1 MIRNRTTVP
10 ILLAAIAATLLVLPQ
25 ARSSS
30 VHAAAPPLPASR
42 LEFGLAN
49 GPSDLGWMTSS
60 GVPWKYRYQYLAGGV
75 NTANPWPTWQDLS
88 LPPGQFAV
96 VYMNN
101 SQANGYIPV
110 FTYYEVLQSNPSTGA
125 NESDRDYSN
134 LNNTTTMNSYYAN
147 FKLLMQKAGAFG
159 HMVVVHVEPD
169 LWGYLQQRAGSG
181 DASTVSASVASS
193 GFADVAAIPNT
204 VQGFAWALLHIR
216 DLYAG
221 NVVLAIHASP
231 WSNGGDIASSTSS
244 SMNVVTI
251 ADATAAFLSS
261 AGISSNPFGST
272 WDVVFNDL
280 DDHDAG
286 WWETQGR
293 NHWWDPT
300 NATFPNFTRYLAW
313 VSELK
318 VKTGRQQVA
327 WQVPVGNQYF
337 LTMNNT
343 CGHYQDNVAPYF
355 IAHPSSLVAAGLV
368 AVMFGKGNGCQTT
381 YIDWGTHDIG
391 GPLGDGI
398 TNNGGSPTTD
408 LAGFCNTCNTH
419 TSTNADDDGG
429 YLRIFVG
436 QYYVQS
442 AFPGA
447 PTNVVATGGDGS
459 AGLSWTAPSSSGGA
473 PITSYVVTAYD
484 GCTIQGSQTVSGS
497 PPATTLTF
505 AGLTNGTAYTF
516 KVAAVNSNGTGPQ
529 SAASN
534 VVVPS
539 GTAPTWVT
547 ACSTQQYTLTGNNGS
562 TWQDLDTSNLSVSFT
577 PAASSMAV
585 LSGNADL
592 WTANA
597 GYNQDLGL
605 TVSGGLYPSTG
616 GQPEAWKESG
626 GFAGT
631 FSPNAASVQTVI
643 PVLSGVSY
651 TVKLQWKANKA
662 DAGSIFA
669 GAGPISGAFSPTR
682 LTVQLLPSANVF
694 SKAYTGQPCYS
705 GNDGVTW
712 TDMDATNLSLG
723 FTPPAGSWIALVSGN
738 ADLFA
743 STAGY
748 NQDIGIALSGG
759 AYPTVAGQPEAW
771 KESGGFAGTY
781 SPNAALV
788 QAALPVSGGTTYTA
802 KLQWKTNKGSAG
814 SIHSGA
820 GPISG
825 RYSPTTLTVVLVPA
839 PTSVATQ
846 TQQYSL
852 ANSDGSSWQAVDLTN
867 LKLNLAPGVNSSYQI
882 TANADLWT
890 SVAGYNQDLGVMVS
904 GGAYGSGTLVAWK
917 ESGGFAGT
925 FSPNAAFVS
934 TDLHLQAGNSYTVW
948 VVWKANRAAQSAN
961 AIFAGAGPVNGHF
974 SPMTLTAV
982 LLSQP

>member
-1 MIRNRTTVP
+1 
-10 ILLAAIAATLLVLPQ
+10 
-25 ARSSS
+25 
-30 VHAAAPPLPASR
+30 
-42 LEFGLAN
+42 
-49 GPSDLGWMTSS
+49 MTSS
-60 GVPWKYRYQYLAGGV
+60 GVAWKYRYQYLSAGV
-75 NTANPWPTWQDLS
+75 NTGNGWETWNT
-88 LPPGQFAV
+88 PAGAFASY
-96 VYMNN
+96 YMNA
-101 SQANGYIPV
+101 SYSNGYIPV
-110 FTYYEVLQSNPSTGA
+110 FSYYELLQSNPSTGA
-125 NESDRDYSN
+125 NESDRDYNN
-134 LNNTTTMNSYYAN
+134 LNNTATMNAYYAN
-147 FKLLMQKAGAFG
+147 FKLLMQTAGAFG
-159 HMVVVHVEPD
+159 HQVVVHVEPD
-169 LWGYLQQRAGSG
+169 LWGYLEQRAGSG

-193 GFADVAAIPNT
+193 GFADVSAIPNT
-204 VQGFAWALLHIR
+204 AQGFGDALLHIR
-216 DLYAG
+216 DLYAS
-221 NVVLAIHASP
+221 NAVLGIHASM
-231 WSNGGDIASSTSS
+231 WGSGFDVASDRSS
-244 SMNVVTI
+244 SLDPVAQ
-251 ADATAAFLSS
+251 ADKTAAFLNS
-261 AGISSNPFGST
+261 AGIASNAYGST
-272 WDVVFNDL
+272 WDVVFHDV
-280 DDHDAG
+280 DDHDAA
-286 WWETQGR
+286 WWEQQGAD
-293 NHWWDPT
+293 NASFTHWWDPT
-300 NATFPNFTRYLAW
+300 NATFPNFTRWLSW
-313 VSELK
+313 VAELHT
-318 VKTGRQQVA
+318 KTGRQQVV

-343 CGHYQDNVAPYF
+343 CSHYQDNIAQYF
-355 IAHPSSLVAAGLV
+355 IGHPQNLFNAGLV
-368 AVMFGKGNGCQTT
+368 AVLFGGGNACQTA
-381 YIDWGTHDIG
+381 YNDV
-391 GPLGDGI
+391 GPTGSGDGI
-398 TNNGGSPTTD
+398 TNNGGATTTD
-408 LAGFCNTCNTH
+408 TLGYCNACNTH
-419 TSTNADDDGG
+419 TSTYSDDDGG

-447 PTNVVATGGDGS
+447 PTGVTASGGNGSEVV
-459 AGLSWTAPSSSGGA
+459 SWTAPSSSGGA

-484 GCTIQGSQTVSGS
+484 GCTIQDSQTVSGS

-516 KVAAVNSNGTGPQ
+516 RVAAVNSNGTGPQ
-529 SAASN
+529 SVASN

-547 ACSTQQYTLTGNNGS
+547 ACSPSQYTLTGSDGT
-562 TWQDLDTSNLSVSFT
+562 TWRDMDASNLAVSFT
-577 PAASSMAV
+577 PAANSWAV

-605 TVSGGLYPSTG
+605 GVSGGLYPSNA

-631 FSPNAASVQTVI
+631 FSPNAASVETVI
-643 PVLSGVSY
+643 PVLSGVTY

-662 DAGSIFA
+662 DPGSIFA

-682 LTVQLLPSANVF
+682 LTVQLVPTANVF
-694 SKAYTGQPCYS
+694 SKAFTGQPCYS
-705 GNDGVTW
+705 GNNGVSW
-712 TDMDATNLSLG
+712 TDMDATNLSLP
-723 FTPPAGSWIALVSGN
+723 FTPPAGSWIALISGN
-738 ADLFA
+738 ADLFT

-788 QAALPVSGGTTYTA
+788 QTALPVSGGTPYTA

-839 PTSVATQ
+839 PSSVATQ
-846 TQQYSL
+846 PQQYSL
-852 ANSDGSSWQAVDLTN
+852 ANSDGSSWQAMDATNVKLT
-867 LKLNLAPGVNSSYQI
+867 LAPSVNASYQI
-882 TANADLWT
+882 SANADLWT

-934 TDLHLQAGNSYTVW
+934 TDLHLQAGNSYTLW

-974 SPMTLTAV
+974 SPTQLSAV
-982 LLSQP
+982 QLS